1 MLRTPKHGAA
11 QFRWEQ
17 NQTWLQL
24 QPVLPEASE
33 QESLAGGEPEKSL
46 GEGRYFCA
54 AFHFST
60 AASVLATWPLG
71 SSAVYSKMI
80 SPLGAMT

>member
-17 NQTWLQL
+17 NRTGPRRNRSLAERDG
-24 QPVLPEASE
+24 LPEASE
-33 QESLAGGEPEKSL
+33 KRAGEA
-46 GEGRYFCA
+46 RYFCA

-60 AASVLATWPLG
+60 AASVLATWPEG